1 MFLKSLQL
9 ENFRNISS
17 LDISFDPRKK
27 VTVIIGENAQ
37 GKTNLLESVYF
48 LALTKSFKTQN
59 FEEVIMKDREHGR
72 IKGMINDEEEKELE
86 IAFGLVPFKQKKY
99 KKDKAVTDIKKYL
112 NNLNVVLFTPEDI
125 KIIKGEPD
133 DKRKY
138 LNMIAIQTY
147 KDFLDVFLTYKK
159 ALYNRNKALLSGG
172 AHLEVW
178 NEKLAEFGLQIWE
191 KRAEIIAYFSKKINE
206 KYQKLS
212 TSNDKIGIE
221 YQEHPQ
227 TIEEYLLRLKE
238 SYAKDLE
245 KGVTH
250 LGPHRDSFKVL
261 LNGEDMKKFSSRG
274 ELRTAV
280 LAMKLV
286 ELELI
291 REFTGQQ
298 PVLLLDDVFSELDH
312 AHQEH
317 LISAI
322 LDHQSFI
329 TTTCREHIGLFGKDV
344 QILTASNGVIAK
356 EA

>member
-1 MFLKSLQL
+1 MFLKKLQL
-9 ENFRNISS
+9 ENFRNIES
-17 LDISFDPRKK
+17 LDLAFDPNKN

-59 FEEVIMKDREHGR
+59 FEEVIMRNREHGR
-72 IKGMINDEEEKELE
+72 VKGTVSDEDDKELE
-86 IAFGLVPFKQKKY
+86 IAFGVVPLKQKKY
-99 KKDKAVTDIKKYL
+99 KKDKAPTDIKRYL

-138 LNMIAIQTY
+138 LNTICVQAY
-147 KDFLDVFLTYKK
+147 KDFLGIFLTYKK

-191 KRAEIIAYFSKKINE
+191 QRASVIDYFSKKMNS

-212 TSNDKIGIE
+212 TSNDKLEIE
-221 YQEHPQ
+221 YKTPPKN
-227 TIEEYLLRLKE
+227 TAEYLKLLEE
-238 SYAKDLE
+238 SYTKDLE

-250 LGPHRDSFKVL
+250 IGPHRDSFKVL

-280 LAMKLV
+280 LAMKFV

-291 REFTGQQ
+291 SEFTGQQ
-298 PVLLLDDVFSELDH
+298 PILLLDDVFSELDH

-329 TTTCREHIGLFGKDV
+329 TTTCREHINFFGKNIQV
-344 QILTASNGVIAK
+344 LTAANGRIAK